1 MQRWFTRFIIIS
13 IIEYFVSFS
22 ILMYLYFSI
31 KYLIAKEIMSYQIHL
46 INIEPTIDTCWLFSF

>member
-1 MQRWFTRFIIIS
+1 MQRWFIRFIIIS

-22 ILMYLYFSI
+22 ILMYLCFSV
-31 KYLIAKEIMSYQIHL
+31 KYLITKEIMSYQIHL